1 MIKLDKIDIN
11 FINSEINNKGH
22 CKVLDELLHSLDVTR
37 HLPDGM
43 RITATTYYTYHA
55 DLARYDYTIK
65 DAVAKN
71 ILSNEQYNLYCNKFN
86 ERIAANLEYEK
97 LNPPINPYKDGKR
110 KISKNPRST
119 RKARTTDM
127 FTGEIT
133 ISTINDKGGIV
144 RSKKIKMPEG
154 KLVFNFNKK

>member
-1 MIKLDKIDIN
+1 MIELDKIDIN

-43 RITATTYYTYHA
+43 RITATTYYTYYA
-55 DLARYDYTIK
+55 DLARYNYTIK

-71 ILSNEQYNLYCNKFN
+71 ILSDEQYNLYCDKLN
-86 ERIAANLEYEK
+86 ERIAVNIEYEK
-97 LNPPINPYKDGKR
+97 LNPPINPYKDEK
-110 KISKNPRST
+110 KVSKNSRST

-127 FTGEIT
+127 FTGETT
-133 ISTINDKGGIV
+133 ISAINDKGGIV